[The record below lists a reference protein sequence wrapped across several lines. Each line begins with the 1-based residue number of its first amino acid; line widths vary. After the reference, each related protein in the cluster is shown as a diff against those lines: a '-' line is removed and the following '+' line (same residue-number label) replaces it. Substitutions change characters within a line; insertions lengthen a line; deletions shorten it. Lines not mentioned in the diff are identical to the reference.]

1 MFTERVALKIRL
13 EQLQDSEERIFQEF
27 RRERQFILKRLSEL
41 DANGLENPQHQ
52 SLYTPEMVEIVSS
65 PFTNESIQTPQPA
78 AKRILKTK
86 KVGKSRQMHEAAFK
100 ILRDRL
106 KPVKGTEIQE
116 YILNETG
123 FKVANMTTFMK
134 TIQRKDQQVRKLDR
148 GLYIFEKES

>member
-13 EQLQDSEERIFQEF
+13 EQMQDSEERIFQEF

-41 DANGLENPQHQ
+41 DVNDLENPQHQ
-52 SLYTPEMVEIVSS
+52 SPYTPEIVSAPS
-65 PFTNESIQTPQPA
+65 TNESIQTPQPA
-78 AKRILKTK
+78 EKQILKTK

-116 YILNETG
+116 YILNATG

-134 TIQRKDQQVRKLDR
+134 TIQRKDEQVRKLDR
-148 GLYIFEKES
+148 GLYIFEKESY